1 MELCWE
7 GGKWQCRDEDRSCE
21 GDFTQSHYQGWCVLK
36 VQFELEILQ
45 HLLTNIDLEFIWLS
59 AMC

>member
-7 GGKWQCRDEDRSCE
+7 GGKCHCRDGDKNFE
-21 GDFTQSHYQGWCVLK
+21 GDFSQSHYQAWYVVKL
-36 VQFELEILQ
+36 QPELEILQ

>member
-7 GGKWQCRDEDRSCE
+7 GGKWHCRDGDRSYE
-21 GDFTQSHYQGWCVLK
+21 GDFTQTHYQGWYVLK
-36 VQFELEILQ
+36 LQFELEILQ

-59 AMC
+59 ATC